1 MGDNFGKNGW
11 GTILAESL
19 YSGEVVGDLA
29 VFVPSVLPDMCV
41 TARTV
46 EQSRYT
52 LSPMSAADNG
62 WHKLTFSLSGQ
73 EPVKVAVDIS
83 LLAFEVDEKAGHPEG
98 FAIFSGW
105 EFGEDNASTSFVLY
119 FSPVA
124 SPLCATAL
132 SPKSLT
138 PCEKPDRDEHGLG
151 LAYTRLQGWRSW
163 DLLK

>member
-1 MGDNFGKNGW
+1 
-11 GTILAESL
+11 
-19 YSGEVVGDLA
+19 
-29 VFVPSVLPDMCV
+29 
-41 TARTV
+41 
-46 EQSRYT
+46 
-52 LSPMSAADNG
+52 MSAADNG

-83 LLAFEVDEKAGHPEG
+83 LLAFEVDEKAGYPEG

>member
-1 MGDNFGKNGW
+1 
-11 GTILAESL
+11 
-19 YSGEVVGDLA
+19 
-29 VFVPSVLPDMCV
+29 
-41 TARTV
+41 
-46 EQSRYT
+46 
-52 LSPMSAADNG
+52 MSADPG
-62 WHKLTFSLSGQ
+62 WHKLTFPLSGQ

-98 FAIFSGW
+98 FAIFTGW
-105 EFGEDNASTSFVLY
+105 DFGEDNASTSFVLY

-151 LAYTRLQGWRSW
+151 LAYTGLQGWRSW

>member
-1 MGDNFGKNGW
+1 M
-11 GTILAESL
+11 
-19 YSGEVVGDLA
+19 
-29 VFVPSVLPDMCV
+29 
-41 TARTV
+41 
-46 EQSRYT
+46 
-52 LSPMSAADNG
+52 
-62 WHKLTFSLSGQ
+62 WHKLMFPLSGQ

-83 LLAFEVDEKAGHPEG
+83 VLAFEVDEKAGHPGG

-105 EFGEDNASTSFVLY
+105 DFGEDNASTSFVPY

-124 SPLCATAL
+124 SPLCAPVL

-151 LAYTRLQGWRSW
+151 LAYTGLQGWRSW